1 MAIKVGINGFG
12 RIGRM
17 VFRAVAKDFKYI
29 EIVSDKTRDSY
40 AALLARHNQRPE
52 GFLMVGNSLR
62 SDVLPVLAL
71 GVLTPSNF
79 RHGCLRFQ
87 PVLQCLGRLLQGH
100 DLLLLLFNLLS
111 LLRHI
116 LGVLF
121 FERFDLLGVAIE
133 GLPDGREQLCLVS
146 LGGLRGSRLSTAGR
160 LRRLHTF
167 SRRRMG

>member
-1 MAIKVGINGFG
+1 MQVLQRGALL
-12 RIGRM
+12 RELIGHELRLLLEQL
-17 VFRAVAKDFKYI
+17 DLLLLD
-29 EIVSDKTRDSY
+29 VSD
-40 AALLARHNQRPE
+40 LL
-52 GFLMVGNSLR
+52 
-62 SDVLPVLAL
+62 LPVLAL
-71 GVLTPSNF
+71 GVLTPRSL

-87 PVLQCLGRLLQGH
+87 PVLQCLGRLLQGR

-133 GLPDGREQLCLVS
+133 CLPDGREQLCLVS

-160 LRRLHTF
+160 LRRPRTF
-167 SRRRMG
+167 SRRRLG